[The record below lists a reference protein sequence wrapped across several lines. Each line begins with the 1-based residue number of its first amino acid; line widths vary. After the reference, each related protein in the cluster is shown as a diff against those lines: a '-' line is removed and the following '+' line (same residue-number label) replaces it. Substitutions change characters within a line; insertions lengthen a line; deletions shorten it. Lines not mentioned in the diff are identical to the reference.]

1 MHEVEQEHKRVIA
14 KQLVDQERKNGT
26 ANPTPCSKEGG
37 SFDHSGRSKARLHQ
51 ALEQRRYAPK
61 NKEKLLIEGFLF
73 RVFCWSHGF
82 RLRNGDPMHAP
93 IWVSRPHLP
102 IVFFCEFRLFSI
114 VSTFGIGLPL
124 DGPTKLVSRPNVACR
139 NRSSQGSLLAYFKE

>member
-26 ANPTPCSKEGG
+26 ANPTPFSKEGG

-93 IWVSRPHLP
+93 GSRDPICLLSSSVS
-102 IVFFCEFRLFSI
+102 F
-114 VSTFGIGLPL
+114 
-124 DGPTKLVSRPNVACR
+124 ACFL
-139 NRSSQGSLLAYFKE
+139 SSLLSELACPLMVLRSLSHAPT